1 MKPHHEVLLAIIA
14 TAAFA
19 LFIRAF
25 FTFAP

>member
-1 MKPHHEVLLAIIA
+1 MKPHHDFMLGLVAIAI
-14 TAAFA
+14 FA